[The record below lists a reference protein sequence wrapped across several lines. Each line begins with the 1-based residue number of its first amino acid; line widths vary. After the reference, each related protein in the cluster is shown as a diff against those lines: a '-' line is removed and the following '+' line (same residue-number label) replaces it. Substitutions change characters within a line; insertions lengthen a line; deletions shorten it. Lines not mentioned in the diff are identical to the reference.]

1 MSSYKK
7 PSQSQDP
14 SSHSQPTVSMYHKS
28 LFPDVPKVPESNV
41 HHLVF
46 NRPDQQEWPDY
57 TLFVNMTTGQRRSF
71 REFVERVRDGATAL
85 GADVTQGGLGLR
97 PENGELVGILSEN
110 CPDYIALMHS
120 LLVITVPFALFSS
133 YSTPYE
139 FKHANSLAQATRI
152 FASPSL
158 LELALTSGLPA
169 DRIYILEGENKGYTS
184 YDQLISSVRKN
195 SIPRLPVRHATK
207 DTLAY
212 LIYSSGTSGPPKA
225 IMTSHG
231 NITATMISTMVHGIE
246 AAKIQAPPVWN
257 TPDGLQVSFNVLPLS
272 HSLGLYTT
280 SYFNFFSRSTIVMLP
295 KWNIDV
301 FFDSIP
307 KYHITAIALVP
318 SLLHQLVHHPRFKT
332 TDMKSVKTIGCGG
345 AYLPPQLADQ
355 LRARLTDVPRVTEGY
370 GMSEF
375 TMAVAMKPI
384 PGMLGGRAKN
394 KPGSAGILVPGVE
407 ARVVRPD
414 GSLAGPNE
422 PGELFIRGG
431 SMVLGYKGNEKATRE
446 TFVDG
451 WLRTGDQMRFD
462 EDEVLF
468 FEDRTKDTLKISG
481 MQVSPVEIENVIL
494 AQPDKLITDV
504 SVAGV
509 SGGRTSDERIPRAW
523 IVLSPAG
530 AALGEKEVVA
540 RLNAWVQERLSR
552 YKWLRGGIGIMEAI
566 PKTPTGKVLR
576 RVLVEGMKKKQ
587 RRVRNSEA
595 LLANLSYVFLDA
607 LDRWIVIMLFA
618 ILLCTKVMS

>member
-1 MSSYKK
+1 
-7 PSQSQDP
+7 
-14 SSHSQPTVSMYHKS
+14 MYHKS
-28 LFPDVPKVPESNV
+28 LFPDLPKVPESNV
-41 HHLVF
+41 HHLLF
-46 NRPDQQEWPDY
+46 NRPDQREWPDY
-57 TLFVNMTTGQRRSF
+57 TLFVNVATGQRRSF

-85 GADVTQGGLGLR
+85 GADVSQGGLGLR
-97 PENGELVGILSEN
+97 PENGDLVGILSEN
-110 CPDYIALMHS
+110 CPDYVALLHS

-139 FKHANSLAQATRI
+139 FKYANSLAKATRI
-152 FASPSL
+152 FTSPSL
-158 LELALTSGLPA
+158 LQLALTSGLPA
-169 DRIYILEGENKGYTS
+169 DRIYLLEGEDKGYTS
-184 YDQLISSVRKN
+184 YDQLISSARK
-195 SIPRLPVRHATK
+195 SAIPRLPVRHATK

-225 IMTSHG
+225 VMTSHG
-231 NITATMISTMVHGIE
+231 NITTATLSTIVNGME
-246 AAKIQAPPVWN
+246 MAKTQAPPVWN
-257 TPDGLQVSFNVLPLS
+257 TPDGLQVTFTVLPLY

-280 SYFNFFSRSTIVMLP
+280 SFFNFLNPSTIVMLP
-295 KWNIDV
+295 KWDIDI
-301 FFDSIP
+301 FFDSVPI
-307 KYHITAIALVP
+307 YHITTLFLVP

-332 TDMKSVKTIGCGG
+332 ADMKSVKAIASGA

-355 LRARLTDVPRVTEGY
+355 VRARFTDIPRVAEGY

-375 TMAVAMKPI
+375 TMAIAMKPI
-384 PGMLGGRAKN
+384 PGMLDGRAKN

-422 PGELFIRGG
+422 PGELLIRGG
-431 SMVLGYKGNEKATRE
+431 SAVLGYKGNDKATRE

-451 WLRTGDQMRFD
+451 WVRTGDQIRID

-481 MQVSPVEIENVIL
+481 MQVSPVEIENTIL

-530 AALGEKEVVA
+530 AALGKKEVVT
-540 RLNAWVQERLSR
+540 RLDAWVQGRLSR
-552 YKWLRGGIGIMEAI
+552 YKWLRGGIGIVETI
-566 PKTPTGKVLR
+566 PKSPTGKVLR
-576 RVLVEGMKKKQ
+576 RVLVEGYEKEVK
-587 RRVRNSEA
+587 
-595 LLANLSYVFLDA
+595 ANAKL
-607 LDRWIVIMLFA
+607 
-618 ILLCTKVMS
+618 

>member
-1 MSSYKK
+1 
-7 PSQSQDP
+7 
-14 SSHSQPTVSMYHKS
+14 MYYKS

-46 NRPDQQEWPDY
+46 NRPDQREWPDY
-57 TLFVNMTTGQRRSF
+57 TLFVNVTTGQRRSF
-71 REFVERVRDGATAL
+71 REFVERVRDGATVL

-97 PENGELVGILSEN
+97 PENGDLVGILSEN
-110 CPDYIALMHS
+110 CLDYVALMHS

-169 DRIYILEGENKGYTS
+169 DRIYILEGVNKGYTS

-225 IMTSHG
+225 VMTSHG
-231 NITATMISTMVHGIE
+231 NITATMLSAMVNGVE

-257 TPDGLQVSFNVLPLS
+257 TPDGLQVSFNVLPLY
-272 HSLGLYTT
+272 HSIGLYTT
-280 SYFNFFSRSTIVMLP
+280 SFLNFFSRSTIVMLP
-295 KWNIDV
+295 KWDIDV

-307 KYHITAIALVP
+307 KYHITTIALVP

-332 TDMKSVKTIGCGG
+332 IDMKSVKTIGCGG
-345 AYLPPQLADQ
+345 AYLPPHLADQ
-355 LRARLTDVPRVTEGY
+355 LRARLTDVPRVAEGASATY
-370 GMSEF
+370 R
-375 TMAVAMKPI
+375 TMGVAMKPI
-384 PGMLGGRAKN
+384 HGMLDGRAKN

-407 ARVVRPD
+407 ARVIRPD

-422 PGELFIRGG
+422 PGELLIRGG
-431 SMVLGYKGNEKATRE
+431 AMSLGYKGNEKATRE
-446 TFVDG
+446 MFVDG
-451 WLRTGDQMRFD
+451 WLRTGDRMRFD
-462 EDEVLF
+462 EDE
-468 FEDRTKDTLKISG
+468 DTLKISG

-504 SVAGV
+504 SVGGV

-530 AALGEKEVVA
+530 AALGENEVVA

-576 RVLVEGMKKKQ
+576 RVLVEAYEKEVKASAK
-587 RRVRNSEA
+587 
-595 LLANLSYVFLDA
+595 L
-607 LDRWIVIMLFA
+607 
-618 ILLCTKVMS
+618 